1 MSDSENTKINNMD
14 LTANLV
20 KDLIKERRRDRC
32 WRNLR
37 FFAGFILIVIAGVGL
52 YVSNTPSIS
61 EGGPGAGKD
70 YVAMLRLNGIISA
83 DSSFSAEQVVPQ
95 LRQAFA
101 DKEAKGVL
109 IDIDSGGGTP
119 VQAAIIHDEI
129 VKLKKKYHKKVVVV
143 GEDMLASG
151 AYFVAVSGDK
161 IFVNANTITGSIG
174 VIMAGFGLPDTIKK
188 IGMERR
194 VYTAGDHKDRLDMFL
209 PVQPDD
215 AQKIKTLLDEV
226 HQNFI
231 QVVTAGR
238 QGKLVG
244 DTKELFSGDFWT
256 GESAVKLG
264 LADGLGNMWD
274 VMQTEFNVSRYKD
287 YSAEAD
293 IMKTIANKMG
303 AALSLPLKSEQMR
316 LFEKF

>member
-1 MSDSENTKINNMD
+1 
-14 LTANLV
+14 
-20 KDLIKERRRDRC
+20 
-32 WRNLR
+32 
-37 FFAGFILIVIAGVGL
+37 
-52 YVSNTPSIS
+52 
-61 EGGPGAGKD
+61 
-70 YVAMLRLNGIISA
+70 
-83 DSSFSAEQVVPQ
+83 
-95 LRQAFA
+95 
-101 DKEAKGVL
+101 
-109 IDIDSGGGTP
+109 
-119 VQAAIIHDEI
+119 
-129 VKLKKKYHKKVVVV
+129 
-143 GEDMLASG
+143 MLASG